1 MLKFTSIKARILAS
15 LLPFTF
21 VVLLTFTLVSY
32 AVGRNII
39 NTEISSKMDYAL
51 QSSVLSIDEKL
62 KNHSRVTESIGKVVQ
77 ASGTSLTKDQYK
89 QILGDAALLNTDT
102 YGVGVWFEPN
112 KYNNMKFFGPYAYK
126 DSGKTAYTED
136 YMSDSY
142 NYPEQDYYKTAKSTN
157 KIYWTDPYYDETS
170 KTTFMTESVPFYDM
184 QNNFMGVITGDI
196 DLKSIQNTVKA
207 IKVGKTGTAFLIS
220 ANGTYI
226 AGVDDSKLTKLKIT
240 DEKNTGLA
248 KLGKAMLENKNGSGS
263 YDSSDKELV
272 YYKSIPD
279 TNWILALTIPN
290 SELYQPINNLL
301 LILSIVGI
309 SALVCLVIIVL
320 LFSSNIKK
328 RIEQV
333 NELSAYVSSGD
344 LTHSVEAKS
353 RDELGQMT
361 VNLNNMS
368 SVLKGIVVNVS
379 ESLEQIVATSEELTA
394 SAEQTHSAAEQI
406 ALSAQ
411 DLADHSDKQ
420 SKISED
426 TTNKVSEITRD
437 IDQIAESF
445 HGVSDA
451 TALASKKADDGRK
464 VVNKAIEQMN
474 QINSRVIQSSE
485 AVNLLGKK
493 STEIGDI
500 ISMIT
505 TISEQ
510 TNLLALNAAI
520 EAARAGEQ
528 GRGFAVVAEE
538 VRKLAE
544 QSSDAARRIS
554 ALIDEI
560 QGKITEAVVV
570 MNGGTDAVKT
580 GKLMVEDAGRSFEEI
595 SSSVETV
602 SGQVNSVSSIIKQIN
617 ESSEIMN
624 NYIRNIEAIS
634 KESLANTQNVAAAS
648 EEQTALMKEVSNA
661 AETLTAMAL
670 KLQGIL
676 ARFKL

>member
-142 NYPEQDYYKTAKSTN
+142 NYPEQDYYKTAKSMN

>member
-21 VVLLTFTLVSY
+21 VVLLPFTLVSY

-272 YYKSIPD
+272 YYKPIPD

-634 KESLANTQNVAAAS
+634 KESLANTQNVASAS